1 MLFSSHKLSAA
12 VILLALT
19 LSAPLAHAQHGSTD
33 SPATAPTQGP
43 AGIQYL
49 VQGNQLTTIDA
60 DQRRETIRLPCNGD
74 KSAASRTR
82 LYISCGERGILL
94 VSIATPNAP
103 EPLELKPVQGTVTDL
118 FIVKDRVWIE
128 FADGSAQPA
137 DEVLGLPAEVPA
149 PPKPAA
155 QPEAVA
161 KTESPTPEAQ
171 PAAASTR
178 ETAPTTES
186 ATKPDAR
193 NTLVGAVI
201 DSGPGFVIIS
211 LGRKDGIERGM
222 SIELTEKAPMKLAS
236 GMESFEERFLDIGT
250 VTGLEESTAQ
260 VSLSRNVQVPKSDI
274 IAHLSSKS
282 IEQGPGFAP
291 RVKNTTITKV
301 GVRPFLPLSDR
312 GIGFVMDAGFG
323 YRFSFPLSLDIE
335 LSPFTSAFLSES
347 NTLTFAGAGIVSYDS
362 DYFQLGIGT
371 GFSRV
376 RQPALFSSK
385 LRNDGD
391 DVAWS
396 VVQTMRVGSYDGRHA
411 GIQTRFVMLDTWAF
425 DGFTLNG
432 QTDMDF
438 LGDNWLVARI
448 DLGLTGQSSFEV
460 GLRMLLRGNGGDG
473 SIFLTPL
480 IGALLL
486 SYADCPDTT
495 NNTSVTC
502 DKKTTGGP
510 MIGASMEWR
519 N

>member
-1 MLFSSHKLSAA
+1 MFSSRKLSAT
-12 VILLALT
+12 VILIALT
-19 LSAPLAHAQHGSTD
+19 LSTPLAYSQHGSTD
-33 SPATAPTQGP
+33 SPTTAPTQGP
-43 AGIQYL
+43 AGIQYI
-49 VQGNQLTTIDA
+49 VQGNQLTTVDA
-60 DQRRETIRLPCNGD
+60 DQHRETIRLPCNGD

-82 LYISCGERGILL
+82 LYISCGERGVLL
-94 VSIATPNAP
+94 VSISNPNAP
-103 EPLELKPVQGTVTDL
+103 EPLELKPVKGTVTDL
-118 FIVKDRVWIE
+118 FVVKDRVWIE
-128 FADGSAQPA
+128 LADGSAQPA
-137 DEVLGLPAEVPA
+137 DEVLGLSAEVAAPQKPVAPPEPATRAEAPTPQAEAATAANQGAPEPA
-149 PPKPAA
+149 PK
-155 QPEAVA
+155 
-161 KTESPTPEAQ
+161 
-171 PAAASTR
+171 
-178 ETAPTTES
+178 APTT
-186 ATKPDAR
+186 KV
-193 NTLVGAVI
+193 LVGEVI

-211 LGRKDGIERGM
+211 IGRKDGIERGM
-222 SIELTEKAPMKLAS
+222 NIELTEKAPLKLAS

-250 VTGLEESTAQ
+250 VTGLEDSTAQ

-274 IAHLSSKS
+274 IAHLTSKS
-282 IEQGPGFAP
+282 IKQGPGFAP
-291 RVKNTTITKV
+291 RVKDTTIIKL

-323 YRFSFPLSLDIE
+323 YRFSFPLSVDVE
-335 LSPFTSAFLSES
+335 LSPFTSAFLSDT

-376 RQPALFSSK
+376 RVPALFSSK

-396 VVQTMRVGSYDGRHA
+396 VIQQMRIGSYDGRNV
-411 GIQTRFVMLDTWAF
+411 GIQTRFVMLDTWTF
-425 DGFTLNG
+425 DGITLNG

-438 LGDNWLVARI
+438 LGENWLVGRV

-480 IGALLL
+480 IGAVLL
-486 SYADCPDTT
+486 SYADCPEST
-495 NNTSVTC
+495 NTPNTSVTC
-502 DKKTTGGP
+502 AKKTTGGP